1 MTAQICIYLLKMLS
15 LLLLLYDV
23 LVYYY
28 YILLL
33 FWALIKALNGLLYM
47 FLTSHLKILTKGK
60 SAESFLEAVW

>member
-28 YILLL
+28 YILLIL

-47 FLTSHLKILTKGK
+47 FLTSEDNH
-60 SAESFLEAVW
+60 